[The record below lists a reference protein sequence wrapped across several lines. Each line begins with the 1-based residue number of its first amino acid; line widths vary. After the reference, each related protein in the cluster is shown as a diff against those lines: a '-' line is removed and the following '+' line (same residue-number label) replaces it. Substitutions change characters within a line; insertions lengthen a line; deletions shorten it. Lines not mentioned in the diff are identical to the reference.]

1 MLGLTYFATIPLC
14 QDTINFQKLN
24 TKRQVQTQ
32 KKSKIFSRYSK
43 LITIES
49 KKCNGDVNSASLA
62 RAIELAKKE
71 NVPKDVIEKAVKKG
85 TDAGAATLEAVMYE
99 AYGPGGSAI
108 IITALTDN
116 KNRTA
121 PEIRHIFTKAGYE
134 LATPGSAAWAFIKTD
149 EGYVAQTPIELSE
162 SDMEKMVNLYDTLD
176 EHDDVQNI
184 YTNIVGLDEISED
197 NEE

>member
-1 MLGLTYFATIPLC
+1 MSGHNKFSKIKHKKASS
-14 QDTINFQKLN
+14 DA
-24 TKRQVQTQ
+24 
-32 KKSKIFSRYSK
+32 KKSKLFSRYSK

-85 TDAGAATLEAVMYE
+85 TDAEAATLEAVMYE
-99 AYGPGGSAI
+99 AYGPGGCAI

-134 LATPGSAAWAFIKTD
+134 LATPGSAAWAFQKTD
-149 EGYVAQTPIELSE
+149 EGYIATTPMELSE
-162 SDMEKMVNLYDTLD
+162 QDMEKMVNLYDTLN

-184 YTNIVGLDEISED
+184 YTNVVGLDEISED
-197 NEE
+197 EN

>member
-1 MLGLTYFATIPLC
+1 MSGHNKFSKIKHKKASTDA
-14 QDTINFQKLN
+14 
-24 TKRQVQTQ
+24 

-43 LITIES
+43 LITVES

-85 TDAGAATLEAVMYE
+85 TDASAASLEPVMYE
-99 AYGPGGSAI
+99 AYGPGGCALI
-108 IITALTDN
+108 ISALTDN

-121 PEIRHIFTKAGYE
+121 PEIRHIFTKSGYE
-134 LATPGSAAWAFIKTD
+134 LATPGSASWAFTKTN
-149 EGYVAQTPIELSE
+149 EGFIAQTPLELSE
-162 SDMEKMVNLYDTLD
+162 DDMQKLVTIYEQLD

-184 YTNIVGLDEISED
+184 YTNVVGLDEIINSE
-197 NEE
+197 E